1 MPFLDFSENKLKRVG
16 FVASREGLMSPASWQ
31 KEGWAGALWRPPSF
45 PVWWP
50 HVPRFCL
57 QVTQMVHQDEVQE
70 KDKTRVSGPIPRVV
84 MEAFS
89 RRVT

>member
-1 MPFLDFSENKLKRVG
+1 MY
-16 FVASREGLMSPASWQ
+16 
-31 KEGWAGALWRPPSF
+31 
-45 PVWWP
+45 
-50 HVPRFCL
+50 RFCL

-70 KDKTRVSGPIPRVV
+70 KDKARVSGPIPHVV